1 MFYIPFQFGG
11 HHYLWARDR
20 KIYLM
25 KDGDKS
31 DEHVLTESET
41 EEGTQNNYVF
51 IEYTGQSIDDLKKEL
66 SELAQKH
73 LTAKSE

>member
-1 MFYIPFQFGG
+1 
-11 HHYLWARDR
+11 
-20 KIYLM
+20 M

-66 SELAQKH
+66 SKLAQKH